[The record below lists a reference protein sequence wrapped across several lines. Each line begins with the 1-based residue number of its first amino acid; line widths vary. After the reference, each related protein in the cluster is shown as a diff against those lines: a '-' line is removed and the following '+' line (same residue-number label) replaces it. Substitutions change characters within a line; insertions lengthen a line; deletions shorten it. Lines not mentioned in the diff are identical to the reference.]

1 VFFAFINCILAKS
14 KNNFLMA
21 HSLDKVDTN
30 ILSILQK
37 DSNRTTK
44 SIAEEL
50 GMTTSPVFERIKK
63 LEKEGY
69 IKKYVAVLDNKKIG
83 LKLVVFIGI
92 TLQGHTRSYLE
103 KFVTEIN
110 NFPEIVE
117 CHRVSGNFDYLLKL
131 VVEDIEAYETF
142 IISKLTL
149 LPYLGNVQS
158 LITLSTGKETNEI
171 NLSRI

>member
-1 VFFAFINCILAKS
+1 
-14 KNNFLMA
+14 MPQT
-21 HSLDKVDTN
+21 LDKIDIQ

-50 GMTTSPVFERIKK
+50 GMTTSPIFERIKK
-63 LEKEGY
+63 LEKDGF

-83 LKLVVFIGI
+83 LKLKVFIGI
-92 TLQGHTRSYLE
+92 TLQGHTRSFLQ
-103 KFVTEIN
+103 KFVKEIN
-110 NFPEIVE
+110 NFPEVVE
-117 CHRVSGNFDYLLKL
+117 CHRVSGNYDYLLKL

-171 NLSRI
+171 NLSGVL

>member
-1 VFFAFINCILAKS
+1 
-14 KNNFLMA
+14 MA
-21 HSLDKVDTN
+21 YTLDN
-30 ILSILQK
+30 IDIQLLSILQK
-37 DSNRTTK
+37 NSNRTTK

-50 GMTTSPVFERIKK
+50 GMTTSPIFERIKK

-69 IKKYVAVLDNKKIG
+69 IENYVAVLNNKKIG
-83 LKLVVFIGI
+83 LKLTVFIGI

-103 KFVTEIN
+103 KFVKEIN
-110 NFPEIVE
+110 NFPEVIE

-158 LITLSTGKETNEI
+158 LIALSTSKETNAI
-171 NLSRI
+171 DLSRVL

>member
-1 VFFAFINCILAKS
+1 MLHN
-14 KNNFLMA
+14 
-21 HSLDKVDTN
+21 LDKIDTK
-30 ILSILQK
+30 ILSLLQQN
-37 DSNRTTK
+37 SNRTTK

-50 GMTTSPVFERIKK
+50 GMTTTPVFERIKK
-63 LEKEGY
+63 LEKQGY
-69 IKKYVAVLDNKKIG
+69 IKKYVAILNNKKIG
-83 LKLVVFIGI
+83 LKQTVFIGI

-103 KFVTEIN
+103 KFVKQIN
-110 NFPEIVE
+110 NFPEVIE

-171 NLSRI
+171 DLSRV

>member
-1 VFFAFINCILAKS
+1 MGYALDSIDTKILAMLQ
-14 KNNFLMA
+14 NN
-21 HSLDKVDTN
+21 
-30 ILSILQK
+30 
-37 DSNRTTK
+37 SNRTTK
-44 SIAEEL
+44 SIAEAL

-83 LKLVVFIGI
+83 LKLTVFIGI

-103 KFVTEIN
+103 KFVKEIN
-110 NFPEIVE
+110 NFPEIIE

-171 NLSRI
+171 DLSRI

>member
-1 VFFAFINCILAKS
+1 MAYTLDTIDLKILD
-14 KNNFLMA
+14 L
-21 HSLDKVDTN
+21 
-30 ILSILQK
+30 LQQN
-37 DSNRTTK
+37 SNRTTK
-44 SIAEEL
+44 SIANTL

-69 IKKYVAVLDNKKIG
+69 IKKYVAVLNQKKIG
-83 LKLVVFIGI
+83 LKQTVFIGI

-103 KFVTEIN
+103 KFVKQIN
-110 NFPEIVE
+110 NFPEVIE

-171 NLSRI
+171 DLSRI

>member
-1 VFFAFINCILAKS
+1 MANLDTVDIKILE
-14 KNNFLMA
+14 L
-21 HSLDKVDTN
+21 
-30 ILSILQK
+30 LQQN
-37 DSNRTTK
+37 SNRTTK

-50 GMTTSPVFERIKK
+50 GMTTSPIFERIKK

-69 IKKYVAVLDNKKIG
+69 IKGYVAVLNQKKIG
-83 LKLVVFIGI
+83 LKQTVFMGI

-103 KFVTEIN
+103 KFVTQIN
-110 NFPEIVE
+110 NFPEVIE

-131 VVEDIEAYETF
+131 VVEDIEAYEHF

-171 NLSRI
+171 NLSRLQ

>member
-1 VFFAFINCILAKS
+1 MPYILDKIDSQILA
-14 KNNFLMA
+14 
-21 HSLDKVDTN
+21 
-30 ILSILQK
+30 ILQK
-37 DSNRTTK
+37 NSNRTTK
-44 SIAEEL
+44 SIANEL
-50 GMTTSPVFERIKK
+50 GMTTSPIFERIKK

-69 IKKYVAVLDNKKIG
+69 IEKYVAVLNNKKIG
-83 LKLVVFIGI
+83 LKLIVFIGI

-103 KFVTEIN
+103 KFVKEIN
-110 NFPEIVE
+110 NFPEVVE

-131 VVEDIEAYETF
+131 VVADIEAYETF

-171 NLSRI
+171 DLSSVL

>member
-1 VFFAFINCILAKS
+1 MPYILDKIDSQILA
-14 KNNFLMA
+14 
-21 HSLDKVDTN
+21 
-30 ILSILQK
+30 ILQK
-37 DSNRTTK
+37 NSNRTTK
-44 SIAEEL
+44 SIANEL
-50 GMTTSPVFERIKK
+50 GMTTSPIFERIKK

-69 IKKYVAVLDNKKIG
+69 IEKYVAVLNNKKIG
-83 LKLVVFIGI
+83 LKLTVFIGI

-103 KFVTEIN
+103 RFVKEIN
-110 NFPEIVE
+110 NFPEVVE

-171 NLSRI
+171 DLSSVL

>member
-1 VFFAFINCILAKS
+1 
-14 KNNFLMA
+14 MA
-21 HSLDKVDTN
+21 YSLDKIDTQ
-30 ILSILQK
+30 ILEILQK
-37 DSNRTTK
+37 DSNQTTK
-44 SIAEEL
+44 GIAEQL
-50 GMTTSPVFERIKK
+50 SMTTSPVFERIKK

-83 LKLVVFIGI
+83 LKLTVFIGI

-103 KFVTEIN
+103 KFVKEIN

-158 LITLSTGKETNEI
+158 IITLSTGKETNELD
-171 NLSRI
+171 LSRI

>member
-1 VFFAFINCILAKS
+1 MPHTLDKIDTQILA
-14 KNNFLMA
+14 
-21 HSLDKVDTN
+21 
-30 ILSILQK
+30 ILQK
-37 DSNRTTK
+37 NSNRTTK
-44 SIAEEL
+44 SIAKEL
-50 GMTTSPVFERIKK
+50 EMTTSPIFERIKK

-69 IKKYVAVLDNKKIG
+69 IKKYVAILNNKKIG
-83 LKLVVFIGI
+83 LKLTVFIGI

-103 KFVTEIN
+103 KFVKEIN
-110 NFPEIVE
+110 NFPEVVE

-171 NLSRI
+171 DLSRL

>member
-1 VFFAFINCILAKS
+1 
-14 KNNFLMA
+14 MA
-21 HSLDKVDTN
+21 HILDKIDTK
-30 ILSILQK
+30 ILEILQEN
-37 DSNRTTK
+37 SNRTTK
-44 SIAEEL
+44 SIAAEL
-50 GMTTSPVFERIKK
+50 GMTTSPIFERIKK

-69 IKKYVAVLDNKKIG
+69 IEKYVAVLNNKKIG
-83 LKLVVFIGI
+83 LKLTVFIGI

-103 KFVTEIN
+103 KFVKEIN
-110 NFPEIVE
+110 NFPEVIE

-158 LITLSTGKETNEI
+158 LIALSTSKETNAI
-171 NLSRI
+171 DLSRVL

>member
-1 VFFAFINCILAKS
+1 MAQLDATDIKILE
-14 KNNFLMA
+14 L
-21 HSLDKVDTN
+21 
-30 ILSILQK
+30 LQEN
-37 DSNRTTK
+37 SNRTTK

-50 GMTTSPVFERIKK
+50 GMTTSPIFERIKK

-69 IKKYVAVLDNKKIG
+69 IKGYVAVLDQKKVG
-83 LKLVVFIGI
+83 LKQTVFMGI

-103 KFVTEIN
+103 KFVKQIN
-110 NFPEIVE
+110 NFPEVIE

-131 VVEDIEAYETF
+131 VVEDIEAYEHF

-158 LITLSTGKETNEI
+158 LITLSTGKETNKLD
-171 NLSRI
+171 LSSLK

>member
-1 VFFAFINCILAKS
+1 MS
-14 KNNFLMA
+14 
-21 HSLDKVDTN
+21 HTLDNIDTQ
-30 ILSILQK
+30 LLTILQK
-37 DSNRTTK
+37 NSNRTTK

-50 GMTTSPVFERIKK
+50 GMSTSPIFERIKK

-69 IKKYVAVLDNKKIG
+69 IEKYVAVLNNKKIG
-83 LKLVVFIGI
+83 LKLTVFIGI

-103 KFVTEIN
+103 KFVKEIN
-110 NFPEIVE
+110 NFPEVVE

-158 LITLSTGKETNEI
+158 LIALSTSKETNEI
-171 NLSRI
+171 DLSRVL

>member
-1 VFFAFINCILAKS
+1 MPYNLDKIDTQILA
-14 KNNFLMA
+14 
-21 HSLDKVDTN
+21 
-30 ILSILQK
+30 ILQSN
-37 DSNRTTK
+37 SNRTTK

-50 GMTTSPVFERIKK
+50 GMTTSPIFERIKK

-69 IKKYVAVLDNKKIG
+69 IKKYVAVLNNKKIG
-83 LKLVVFIGI
+83 LKLTVFIGI

-103 KFVTEIN
+103 KFVKEIN
-110 NFPEIVE
+110 NFPEVTE

-171 NLSRI
+171 DLSSVI

>member
-1 VFFAFINCILAKS
+1 
-14 KNNFLMA
+14 MA
-21 HSLDKVDTN
+21 HILDKIDTQ
-30 ILSILQK
+30 ILGILQK

-63 LEKEGY
+63 LEREGF
-69 IKKYVAVLDNKKIG
+69 IKKYVAVLDNKRIG
-83 LKLVVFIGI
+83 LKLTVFIGI

-103 KFVTEIN
+103 KFVKEIN

-131 VVEDIEAYETF
+131 VVEDIEAYEHF

-171 NLSRI
+171 DISRVL

>member
-1 VFFAFINCILAKS
+1 MPHA
-14 KNNFLMA
+14 
-21 HSLDKVDTN
+21 LDKIDTQILN
-30 ILSILQK
+30 ILQI

-50 GMTTSPVFERIKK
+50 SMTTSPIFERIKK

-69 IKKYVAVLDNKKIG
+69 IKKYVAVLDNKKIV
-83 LKLVVFIGI
+83 LKLTVFIGI

-103 KFVTEIN
+103 KFVKEIN
-110 NFPEIVE
+110 NFPEVVE

-142 IISKLTL
+142 IITKLTL

-158 LITLSTGKETNEI
+158 LITLSTGKETNVI
-171 NLSRI
+171 DLGL

>member
-1 VFFAFINCILAKS
+1 
-14 KNNFLMA
+14 MA
-21 HSLDKVDTN
+21 YQLDKIDIQ
-30 ILSILQK
+30 ILKMLQK

-44 SIAEEL
+44 SIAAQL
-50 GMTTSPVFERIKK
+50 DMSTSPIFERIKK

-69 IKKYVAVLDNKKIG
+69 IKKYVAVLDIKKIG
-83 LKLVVFIGI
+83 LKLTVFIGI

-103 KFVTEIN
+103 KFVKEIN
-110 NFPEIVE
+110 NFPEVVE

-131 VVEDIEAYETF
+131 IVEDIEAYETF
-142 IISKLTL
+142 IITKLTL

-171 NLSRI
+171 DLSSVL

>member
-1 VFFAFINCILAKS
+1 
-14 KNNFLMA
+14 MP
-21 HSLDKVDTN
+21 HTLDKIDTQ
-30 ILSILQK
+30 LLAILQK
-37 DSNRTTK
+37 NSNRTTK

-50 GMTTSPVFERIKK
+50 GMSTSPIFERIKK

-69 IKKYVAVLDNKKIG
+69 IKKYVAVLNNKKIG
-83 LKLVVFIGI
+83 LKLTVFIGI

-103 KFVTEIN
+103 KFVKEIN
-110 NFPEIVE
+110 NFPEVVE

-158 LITLSTGKETNEI
+158 LIALSTSKETNEI
-171 NLSRI
+171 DLSRVL